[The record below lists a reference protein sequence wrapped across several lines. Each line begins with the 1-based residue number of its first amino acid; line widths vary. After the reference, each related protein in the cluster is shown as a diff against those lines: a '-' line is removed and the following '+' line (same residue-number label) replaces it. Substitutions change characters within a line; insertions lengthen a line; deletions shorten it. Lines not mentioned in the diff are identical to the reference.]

1 MKRTITWLLTLAM
14 LLALGAMGVSA
25 ISDISNEV
33 NNDSWLEAELQPL
46 YVQLG
51 GDIYSELNEDFY
63 AYWWEEEIPELG
75 GNYAQACTVNMRGF
89 AMSPDGRYCYMGT
102 LNGGT
107 GVRGVAVFDTQK
119 AEVTDLYYHYNG
131 EAGDQGNPF
140 SYAKGM
146 AADDRGYV
154 YVGFAF
160 SKNYNVVD
168 LGIAK
173 QLEDGTLEEVYCDAV
188 YEFGNPGD
196 EGGIKVGVNG
206 VDVAK
211 VGDKYYCYFMTN
223 YTYDALY
230 CYDVTDPANPKLN
243 KDFGENGCI
252 IFSDPSNTV
261 VQGFKPGDGYYMD
274 VDEDGTIW
282 LIADSETD
290 AMILKIAP
298 DGSAC
303 VELIPANDFYC
314 VEHVNGYLLM
324 GDYRG
329 ECIEVRD
336 DASYE
341 VVAKID
347 IQEDFGDR
355 VTRIQIANDVL
366 FVCEAGNDTVNINTI
381 HAAPL
386 SPAGQEFFNKLV
398 ANLAGESD
406 ETPTEAPDTEE
417 EPETPPDTEPPV
429 VTEPPATDA
438 SEETEAPTDAP
449 ATEAPETEAPKGGC
463 GSTVAFTAVAILIT
477 AAFVARKKD

>member
-1 MKRTITWLLTLAM
+1 MKRLITWLLTLS
-14 LLALGAMGVSA
+14 LLLSLGAMGVSA
-25 ISDISNEV
+25 IGDISNEV
-33 NNDSWLEAELQPL
+33 NNTSWEEAELQPL
-46 YVQLG
+46 YVQIG
-51 GDIYSELNEDFY
+51 GEIYSELNDDFY
-63 AYWWEEEIPELG
+63 AYWWEEEIPELDG
-75 GNYAQACTVNMRGF
+75 AYAQACTVNMRGF

-119 AEVTDLYYHYNG
+119 AELTDLYYHYNG

-303 VELIPANDFYC
+303 VELIPANFFYC
-314 VEHVNGYLLM
+314 VEHTGGYLVM
-324 GDYRG
+324 GDYAG
-329 ECIEVRD
+329 EYIEVRD
-336 DASYE
+336 DTSYE
-341 VVAKID
+341 VIAKIN

-366 FVCEAGNDTVNINTI
+366 FVCEAGNDNTTINTI

-398 ANLAGESD
+398 ANLSD
-406 ETPTEAPDTEE
+406 EVETEAPTEAPT
-417 EPETPPDTEPPV
+417 
-429 VTEPPATDA
+429 
-438 SEETEAPTDAP
+438 ETEAPTDEV
-449 ATEAPETEAPKGGC
+449 TEAPTDEVTEAPTEAPTDAGTEAPTEAPTEPAESGC
-463 GSTVAFTAVAILIT
+463 GSALGFGVVALLIA
-477 AAFVARKKD
+477 AAFAVTKKD

>member
-243 KDFGENGCI
+243 KDFGENGSI

-341 VVAKID
+341 VVAKIN

-398 ANLAGESD
+398 ANLAGESAE
-406 ETPTEAPDTEE
+406 ETTEAPATE

-429 VTEPPATDA
+429 VTEFGDTAEAP
-438 SEETEAPTDAP
+438 TEAPTDAP

>member
-1 MKRTITWLLTLAM
+1 
-14 LLALGAMGVSA
+14 
-25 ISDISNEV
+25 
-33 NNDSWLEAELQPL
+33 
-46 YVQLG
+46 
-51 GDIYSELNEDFY
+51 
-63 AYWWEEEIPELG
+63 
-75 GNYAQACTVNMRGF
+75 
-89 AMSPDGRYCYMGT
+89 MSPDGRYCYMGT

-119 AEVTDLYYHYNG
+119 AELTDLYYHYNG

-140 SYAKGM
+140 SYAKGL

-324 GDYRG
+324 GDYKG
-329 ECIEVRD
+329 GFIEVRD

-341 VVAKID
+341 VVAKIN

-429 VTEPPATDA
+429 VTEFGDTA
-438 SEETEAPTDAP
+438 EAPTEPPADAP
-449 ATEAPETEAPKGGC
+449 ATEAPATEAPKEGC
-463 GSTVAFTAVAILIT
+463 GSTVAFAAVALMT
-477 AAFVARKKD
+477 AAAAFVARKKD

>member
-1 MKRTITWLLTLAM
+1 M
-14 LLALGAMGVSA
+14 LLYVSVLGVAAITTVSKNVT
-25 ISDISNEV
+25 DDTWQTV
-33 NNDSWLEAELQPL
+33 ELKPL
-46 YVQLG
+46 YVQSG
-51 GDIYSELNEDFY
+51 GDIFSDQNEDYYEF
-63 AYWWEEEIPELG
+63 WWEGEIPELG
-75 GNYAQACTVNMRGF
+75 DGIYQACTVNMRGF
-89 AMSPDGRYCYMGT
+89 AMSTDGRYLYMGT

-107 GVRGVAVFDTQK
+107 GVRGVTVFDTKQAK
-119 AEVTDLYYHYNG
+119 ITDLYYKYDG
-131 EAGDQGNPF
+131 EAGHTDNPF
-140 SYAKGM
+140 SYAKGI
-146 AADDRGYV
+146 ATDDRGYV
-154 YVGFAF
+154 YAGFAF
-160 SKNYNVVD
+160 SKNYNIVN
-168 LGIAK
+168 LGIAR
-173 QLEDGTLEEVYCDAV
+173 QQEDGTLEEVYYDAV
-188 YEFGNPGD
+188 YAFGNPGD

-243 KDFGENGCI
+243 KDFGKNGCI

-341 VVAKID
+341 VVARID
-347 IQEDFGDR
+347 IQPEFGDR

-438 SEETEAPTDAP
+438 SEETEAPDNAPATDAP
-449 ATEAPETEAPKGGC
+449 ATEAPKEGC
-463 GSTVAFTAVAILIT
+463 GSTVAFAAVALLT
-477 AAFVARKKD
+477 AAAAFVARKKD

>member
-14 LLALGAMGVSA
+14 LLSLGAMGVSA

-243 KDFGENGCI
+243 KDFGENGSI

-347 IQEDFGDR
+347 IQPDFGDR

-398 ANLAGESD
+398 ANLAGESAE
-406 ETPTEAPDTEE
+406 ETTEAPATE

-429 VTEPPATDA
+429 VTEPGDT
-438 SEETEAPTDAP
+438 TEAPTEPPTDAP

-463 GSTVAFTAVAILIT
+463 GSTVAFTAVAILIA

>member
-14 LLALGAMGVSA
+14 LLSLGAMGVSA

-119 AEVTDLYYHYNG
+119 AELTDLYYHYNG

-243 KDFGENGCI
+243 KDFGENGSI

-341 VVAKID
+341 VVAKIN

-398 ANLAGESD
+398 ANLAGESAE
-406 ETPTEAPDTEE
+406 ETTEAPDIEE

-463 GSTVAFTAVAILIT
+463 GSTVAFSAVAILIA

>member
-14 LLALGAMGVSA
+14 LLSLGAMGVSA

-119 AEVTDLYYHYNG
+119 AELTDLYYHYNG

-324 GDYRG
+324 GDYKG
-329 ECIEVRD
+329 GFIEVRD

-341 VVAKID
+341 VVAKIN

-417 EPETPPDTEPPV
+417 PETPPDTEPPV
-429 VTEPPATDA
+429 VTEFGDTAEAP
-438 SEETEAPTDAP
+438 TEAPTDAP

>member
-1 MKRTITWLLTLAM
+1 MKRLITWLLTLS
-14 LLALGAMGVSA
+14 LLLSLGAMGVSA
-25 ISDISNEV
+25 IGDISNEV

-46 YVQLG
+46 YVQIG
-51 GDIYSELNEDFY
+51 GEIYSELNDDFC
-63 AYWWEEEIPELG
+63 AYWWEEEIPELDG
-75 GNYAQACTVNMRGF
+75 AYAQACTVNMRGF

-119 AEVTDLYYHYNG
+119 AELTDLYYHYNG

-140 SYAKGM
+140 SYAKGL

-303 VELIPANDFYC
+303 VELIPANFFYC
-314 VEHVNGYLLM
+314 VEHTGGYLVM
-324 GDYRG
+324 GDYAG
-329 ECIEVRD
+329 EYIEVRD
-336 DASYE
+336 DTSYE
-341 VVAKID
+341 VIAKIN

-355 VTRIQIANDVL
+355 VTRIQIANDVR
-366 FVCEAGNDTVNINTI
+366 FVCEAGNDNTTINTI

-398 ANLAGESD
+398 ANLSD
-406 ETPTEAPDTEE
+406 EGETEAPTEAPT
-417 EPETPPDTEPPV
+417 
-429 VTEPPATDA
+429 
-438 SEETEAPTDAP
+438 ETEAPTDEV
-449 ATEAPETEAPKGGC
+449 TEAPTDEVTEAPTESPADAGTEAPTEAPTEPVESGC
-463 GSTVAFTAVAILIT
+463 GSALGFGVVALLMAA
-477 AAFVARKKD
+477 AAFAVTKKD

>member
-1 MKRTITWLLTLAM
+1 MKRLIPWLLTLS
-14 LLALGAMGVSA
+14 LLLSLGAMSVSA
-25 ISDISNEV
+25 IGDISNEV
-33 NNDSWLEAELQPL
+33 NNTSWEEAELQPL
-46 YVQLG
+46 YVQIG
-51 GDIYSELNEDFY
+51 GEIYSELNDEFY
-63 AYWWEEEIPELG
+63 AYWWEEEIPELDG
-75 GNYAQACTVNMRGF
+75 SYAQACTVNMRGF

-119 AEVTDLYYHYNG
+119 AELTDLYYHYNG

-243 KDFGENGCI
+243 KDFGDNGCI

-303 VELIPANDFYC
+303 VELIPANYFYC

-324 GDYRG
+324 GDYKG
-329 ECIEVRD
+329 EYIEVRD

-341 VVAKID
+341 VVARID
-347 IQEDFGDR
+347 IQPEFGDR

-398 ANLAGESD
+398 ANLSGE
-406 ETPTEAPDTEE
+406 
-417 EPETPPDTEPPV
+417 
-429 VTEPPATDA
+429 
-438 SEETEAPTDAP
+438 EETEAPT
-449 ATEAPETEAPKGGC
+449 EAPTETEAPTDDQTEAPTDEVTEAPTEAPTDGTEAPTEAPTQPAKSGC
-463 GSTVAFTAVAILIT
+463 GSALGFGLAVLLT
-477 AAFVARKKD
+477 AAAAFMVKKKD

>member
-1 MKRTITWLLTLAM
+1 MKRLIPWLLTLS
-14 LLALGAMGVSA
+14 LLLSLGAMSVSA
-25 ISDISNEV
+25 IGDISNEV
-33 NNDSWLEAELQPL
+33 NNTSWEEAELQPL
-46 YVQLG
+46 YVQIG
-51 GDIYSELNEDFY
+51 GEIYSELNDDFY

-75 GNYAQACTVNMRGF
+75 GAYAQACTVNMRGF

-119 AEVTDLYYHYNG
+119 AELTDLYYHYNG

-140 SYAKGM
+140 SYAKGL

-243 KDFGENGCI
+243 KDFGDNGCI

-303 VELIPANDFYC
+303 VELIPANYFYC

-324 GDYRG
+324 GDYKG
-329 ECIEVRD
+329 EYIEVRD

-341 VVAKID
+341 VVARID

-398 ANLAGESD
+398 ANLSGE
-406 ETPTEAPDTEE
+406 
-417 EPETPPDTEPPV
+417 
-429 VTEPPATDA
+429 
-438 SEETEAPTDAP
+438 EETEAPT
-449 ATEAPETEAPKGGC
+449 EAPTETEAPTDDQTEAPTDEVTEAPTEAPADGTEAPTEAPTQPAKSGC
-463 GSTVAFTAVAILIT
+463 GSALGFGLAVLLT
-477 AAFVARKKD
+477 AAAAFMVKKKD

>member
-1 MKRTITWLLTLAM
+1 MKRLIPWLLTLS
-14 LLALGAMGVSA
+14 LLLSWGAMSVSA
-25 ISDISNEV
+25 IGDISNEV
-33 NNDSWLEAELQPL
+33 NNTSWEEAELQPL
-46 YVQLG
+46 YVQIG
-51 GDIYSELNEDFY
+51 GEIYSELNDDFY

-75 GNYAQACTVNMRGF
+75 GSYAQACTVNMRGF

-119 AEVTDLYYHYNG
+119 AELTDLYYHYNG

-140 SYAKGM
+140 SYAKGL

-243 KDFGENGCI
+243 KDFGDNGCI

-341 VVAKID
+341 VVARID
-347 IQEDFGDR
+347 IQPEFGDR

-398 ANLAGESD
+398 ANLSGE
-406 ETPTEAPDTEE
+406 
-417 EPETPPDTEPPV
+417 
-429 VTEPPATDA
+429 
-438 SEETEAPTDAP
+438 EETEAPT
-449 ATEAPETEAPKGGC
+449 EAPTETEAPTDDQTEAPTDEVTEAPTEAPTDGTEAPTEAPTQPAKSGC
-463 GSTVAFTAVAILIT
+463 GSALGFGLAVLLT
-477 AAFVARKKD
+477 AAAAFMVKKKD